1 MQSSF
6 DKVILVHKC
15 ITKFPAYSRMQGIF
29 NAFRDKRTK
38 SKPILRYRTSPKEC
52 QPENGIFFAIT
63 VLKITPRRQPCGD
76 FMLCSNKK
84 YAHFQ
89 VRGSFGKVILAHKG
103 ITKPPA
109 YSRIQA
115 VFNVFRGKRTKP
127 KPNLLY
133 DGRPKGKPFLFLLTI
148 F

>member
-1 MQSSF
+1 
-6 DKVILVHKC
+6 
-15 ITKFPAYSRMQGIF
+15 
-29 NAFRDKRTK
+29 
-38 SKPILRYRTSPKEC
+38 
-52 QPENGIFFAIT
+52 
-63 VLKITPRRQPCGD
+63 
-76 FMLCSNKK
+76 MLCSNKK

-133 DGRPKGKPFLFLLTI
+133 DGRPKGLILHLLLNFI
-148 F
+148 SLKREEIINREVDILEG